1 MKTEQ
6 VTSLAEA
13 IIDAAH
19 ILANN
24 RATTSDGTT
33 MGGLELHGMTIAT
46 SNERIAQAI
55 DGLAAQFD
63 ELAHLAAQFEELAH
77 QMSRIADVIE
87 GDKNARLQ
95 G

>member
-1 MKTEQ
+1 MKNEQ
-6 VTSLAEA
+6 VTSLTEA

-46 SNERIAQAI
+46 SNERIAQSI
-55 DGLAAQFD
+55 DGLAA
-63 ELAHLAAQFEELAH
+63 HFEELAH
-77 QMSRIADVIE
+77 QMSRIANVIE

>member
-1 MKTEQ
+1 MKNEQ
-6 VTSLAEA
+6 FTSVAEA

-24 RATTSDGTT
+24 RATTPEGAT

-55 DGLAAQFD
+55 DGLAAQF
-63 ELAHLAAQFEELAH
+63 EELAH

-87 GDKNARLQ
+87 GDQNARLQ

>member
-1 MKTEQ
+1 MKNEQ

-24 RATTSDGTT
+24 RATTPDGTT
-33 MGGLELHGMTIAT
+33 MGGLELHGMTIAK
-46 SNERIAQAI
+46 SI
-55 DGLAAQFD
+55 DG
-63 ELAHLAAQFEELAH
+63 LAAQFEELAH
-77 QMSRIADVIE
+77 QMSRIADAME
-87 GDKNARLQ
+87 GEQNARLQ

>member
-1 MKTEQ
+1 MKNEQ

-46 SNERIAQAI
+46 SNERIAQSI
-55 DGLAAQFD
+55 DG
-63 ELAHLAAQFEELAH
+63 LAAQFEELAH
-77 QMSRIADVIE
+77 QMSRIANVIE